1 MFNVSVVFSIVLSA
15 IIGWQVSQ
23 KVFLVGLSGS
33 ASKLSKEK
41 ISSSAVMNLITTI
54 WNCFMIIYIW
64 IELGFFTLTAIL
76 YVLLIIVA
84 FLIGLNHKQVSML
97 MKNKGGDDDEEVS
110 DSK

>member
-23 KVFLVGLSGS
+23 KVFLIGLHRS
-33 ASKLSKEK
+33 ADKLAREK
-41 ISSSAVMNLITTI
+41 VSSSAVMNLITTV

-84 FLIGLNHKQVSML
+84 FLIGLNHKQVSLL
-97 MKNKGGDDDEEVS
+97 MSKNKGS
-110 DSK
+110 DGNE